1 MRIHGKAARRALAI
15 GLGLSAW
22 AWLPAPAQ
30 AMNVCVRAAPYVETM
45 PDGVTTVTMWGY
57 RVVVTGST
65 FTACSAAAL
74 ANPASSINRPP
85 TSPGA
90 AITVSPAD
98 PTLNVRLV
106 NNLPV
111 PTSFVLHGHNTTMAP
126 VFKTNAT
133 VNDPSVTSDCTPG
146 ASLDCRVRSFTHEA
160 APGGGTATYTFTNVK
175 PGTYLYQSG
184 TLPQIQVQMGLY
196 GLLRRN
202 APATSTAAR
211 VAYPG
216 AASAPDQYAYDNEIS
231 LLLSEVAPDLHAAVA
246 GGTFSGSTLRYDPRF
261 FRVHRYAA
269 TLPTL
274 PATGAAAA
282 PIEFTDGPA
291 RGVLGITAGQ
301 RQLVRVVN
309 AGIQSRALTLLDGHW
324 YLIAQD
330 GNVFP
335 YPREQVTA
343 HLAAAQSADLWFTPT
358 LPAGTTAQRML
369 MFDRRLALSNN
380 DGNAVGGM
388 LVRLSVTSGTTALAL
403 DASGCGP
410 TGTQGAPYA
419 CTVAAAGV
427 VGTPSFSLDA
437 APAGMTIDASTGA
450 IAWTPNNDQAYKPL
464 LGATVSNPVQVRVTD
479 TNGRYA
485 TASFAVAVTNVDDA
499 PVANNDAYE
508 VRGGTLTIPL
518 SRSVLANDADPDGD
532 PLGAPTLV
540 AAPTNG
546 TVTLNAD
553 GTFTYTAAS
562 LPASG
567 TATTTFTYQVSANGQ
582 PSNVAT
588 VTLTLYA
595 NSAPTAVDDVDALVL
610 TTPPTAMLIDVL
622 ANDYDVDGNL
632 DVNSLAIVGAPNRGG
647 TASVVTA
654 GCPVATRPCIQ
665 YTPAPSFR
673 GTDTLTYTV
682 GDTLGAVSRAATVRV
697 NVQ

>member
-1 MRIHGKAARRALAI
+1 MRIYSKAARRALAM

-57 RVVVTGST
+57 RVVVTGPA
-65 FTACSAAAL
+65 FGACNAAAL
-74 ANPASSINRPP
+74 ANPASSINQPP

-160 APGGGTATYTFTNVK
+160 APGGTATYTFANVK

-196 GLLRRN
+196 GMLRRN

-216 AASAPDQYAYDNEIS
+216 AASAPDQYAYDSEIS
-231 LLLSEVAPDLHAAVA
+231 LLLSEVDPALHAAVA
-246 GGTFSGSTLRYDPRF
+246 AGTFSGSTLRYDPRF

-269 TLPTL
+269 TPPTL
-274 PATGAAAA
+274 RASGAAAA
-282 PIEFTDGPA
+282 SIEFTDGPA
-291 RGVLGITAGQ
+291 RRVLGITAGQ

-324 YLIAQD
+324 FVIAQD

-335 YPREQVTA
+335 YPREQVTT

-388 LVRLSVTSGTTALAL
+388 LVRLSVTSGASTLAV
-403 DASGCGP
+403 DTSGCGP

-419 CTVAAAGV
+419 CTVAATGTG
-427 VGTPSFSLDA
+427 GTPSFSLDV
-437 APAGMTIDASTGA
+437 APAGMTIDAATGE
-450 IAWTPNNDQAYKPL
+450 IAWTPNNEQAYKPL
-464 LGATVSNPVQVRVTD
+464 LGATVSNPVQVRATD
-479 TNGRYA
+479 SNGRYA
-485 TASFAVAVTNVDDA
+485 TASFAVAVANVDDA

-532 PLGAPTLV
+532 PLAGATLV

-553 GTFTYTAAS
+553 GTFAYTATS